1 MSGPQLWQTIIGRTL
16 IERDVPKVA
25 NALERIATALEMIAA
40 RLPASVPPEP
50 TAPKT
55 PPERRR

>member
-25 NALERIATALEMIAA
+25 NALERIAVALETIAA
-40 RLPASVPPEP
+40 RLPATTPPEP
-50 TAPKT
+50 TAAKA